1 MAGQL
6 LGDAKSSST
15 IDALVVAEALDCAPA
30 VIFTSDPTDLRALLG
45 DHRGV
50 TIEPV

>member
-15 IDALVVAEALDCAPA
+15 IDALVVAAALDCAPA
-30 VIFTSDPTDLRALLG
+30 IILTSDPGDLRALLG

-50 TIEPV
+50 TVEPI